1 MVYDFNS
8 THYVFH
14 PLAKAREKKMHNLLN
29 KKHNTIANERSY
41 INGLND
47 LQSVLHRSTRKKV
60 ITLVM
65 SSNNLYKFLAFF
77 GLVD

>member
-29 KKHNTIANERSY
+29 KKHNTIANERSD
-41 INGLND
+41 INSLND
-47 LQSVLHRSTRKKV
+47 LQSVMSYTDQLVKRS
-60 ITLVM
+60 
-65 SSNNLYKFLAFF
+65 
-77 GLVD
+77 

>member
-47 LQSVLHRSTRKKV
+47 LESVMSRKKV